1 MSALSALSG
10 LRLSGQGGPGDPPP
24 PGISA
29 DQVHRAA
36 NEILSRAEFQA
47 PSKTLLQRAEDKVF
61 GYIGKVFDWI
71 GGVGGPP
78 WVQWVFL
85 AGVVALVGFVAWR
98 IVLRLQR
105 DPSRSLDG
113 MAVDGPRRAAVD
125 WRLEAMACE
134 ERGDWRGALRAH
146 WRATVADLAERRLVE
161 EVPGR
166 TTGEY
171 RRHVADSL
179 PGSAEDFSAA
189 TRMFEDAWYAGV
201 DVGQD
206 DCTRVKDL
214 LSRVL
219 RQARV

>member
-1 MSALSALSG
+1 LLLSG
-10 LRLSGQGGPGDPPP
+10 PGGPGDPPAP
-24 PGISA
+24 VIGA
-29 DQVHRAA
+29 GQVHRAA
-36 NEILSRAEFQA
+36 AAILGRPEFQVA
-47 PSKTLLQRAEDKVF
+47 PKSLLQRAEDKVF
-61 GYIGKVFDWI
+61 GFIGRVVGWVV
-71 GGVGGPP
+71 GAGGPA
-78 WVQWVFL
+78 WVGWVFL
-85 AGVVALVGFVAWR
+85 LGVMAVVVFVAWR

-105 DPSRSLDG
+105 DPSRSVDG
-113 MAVDGPRRAAVD
+113 VAVDGPRRAAVD

-146 WRATVADLAERRLVE
+146 WRATVADLAERGLVE

-171 RRHVADSL
+171 RRRVAASL

-206 DCTRVKDL
+206 GCARIKDL

-219 RQARV
+219 RQART